1 MRGPF
6 HFFMFSSGP
15 KFFRPISPFVFHIQ
29 FLQGD
34 HFLGVIS
41 REGSTKISSASLQ
54 RSSPIIVTTPTLSAL
69 SSPAHASRRATRRRR
84 RGRRRG
90 HASAILGVHPN
101 AECVELACAVA
112 MHRPSSVSV
121 RARGRRS
128 QWDNAVA
135 HTDTE
140 FGELSPRACR
150 PGQCFPLCPAS
161 SRATTP

>member
-34 HFLGVIS
+34 HFHGVIS

-69 SSPAHASRRATRRRR
+69 SSPAHASRRATRRGTPRCR

-90 HASAILGVHPN
+90 P
-101 AECVELACAVA
+101 ERVELACARIA
-112 MHRPSSVSV
+112 
-121 RARGRRS
+121 
-128 QWDNAVA
+128 
-135 HTDTE
+135 
-140 FGELSPRACR
+140 ACR
-150 PGQCFPLCPAS
+150 ASMPARTAPWPRIGHPRCPCEPGDVAANGTAP
-161 SRATTP
+161 SRRRPYRD